1 MTDKELQNLQDL
13 IFNDL
18 IKIFQEKGVSVLI
31 QKMLMEGIYSRF
43 LTNAFT
49 YNSLSNN
56 LNNLLGSD
64 QKESSEK

>member
-43 LTNAFT
+43 LTNALT